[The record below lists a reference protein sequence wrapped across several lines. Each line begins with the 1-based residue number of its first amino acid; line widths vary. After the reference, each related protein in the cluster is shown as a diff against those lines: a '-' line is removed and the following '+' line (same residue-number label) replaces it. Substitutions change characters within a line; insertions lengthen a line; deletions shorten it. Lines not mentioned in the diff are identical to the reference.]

1 VFLLLAAPSPGT
13 AAPRPGEVLLIGG
26 GVLVIVSGCVAVAR
40 WGRGTQR
47 ALSLAAA
54 TGALFGVT
62 AGLAKVAANDLHR
75 GVGEV
80 LRDWPGYAAL
90 GCAAAG
96 FVLSQHAFRAGVA
109 VAPALAVMVV
119 SNPLAGIGSG
129 SCGWA
134 STFPPVSVGQW
145 PWRGRWPASPC
156 SPSGRPRQRGRRKR
170 RDASARGA
178 FDQAGQPVEG
188 LSQLPVDVVGRFAAV
203 VARVVAEEGQVQ
215 HRVAGAAFG
224 RGNLQPAAVVRAALP
239 APFEPSL
246 VAAFAQQARLL
257 PVPDTSTSTPGG
269 SAGCT
274 DTVPGSQRSS
284 VARSAA
290 VVNTASALAE
300 IRRSHSNSA
309 RLGGYPAEPGITRPA
324 VEDAWACAMTPRCGP
339 PVTPFRVSAARA
351 ALAPG
356 SA

>member
-1 VFLLLAAPSPGT
+1 VLRRHRPDRVVVVGALLCAGGLAVFLLLAAPSPGT

-119 SNPLAGIGSG
+119 SNPLAGIGFG
-129 SCGWA
+129 VVWLGEHV
-134 STFPPVSVGQW
+134 STGI
-145 PWRGRWPASPC
+145 G
-156 SPSGRPRQRGRRKR
+156 
-170 RDASARGA
+170 GA
-178 FDQAGQPVEG
+178 
-188 LSQLPVDVVGRFAAV
+188 
-203 VARVVAEEGQVQ
+203 VALALT
-215 HRVAGAAFG
+215 VAGI
-224 RGNLQPAAVVRAALP
+224 AVLAKRA
-239 APFEPSL
+239 
-246 VAAFAQQARLL
+246 
-257 PVPDTSTSTPGG
+257 
-269 SAGCT
+269 
-274 DTVPGSQRSS
+274 
-284 VARSAA
+284 
-290 VVNTASALAE
+290 TA
-300 IRRSHSNSA
+300 
-309 RLGGYPAEPGITRPA
+309 
-324 VEDAWACAMTPRCGP
+324 
-339 PVTPFRVSAARA
+339 AARA
-351 ALAPG
+351 QKRA
-356 SA
+356 